1 MLTIK
6 AGVLQN
12 ALQTTSGAVYKNT
25 ANEILSSVLI
35 KFDNGMTFSATNM
48 DLSIK
53 TKALEYNGTLDNF
66 CIEHETFFNA
76 IKGYSAEDVLELSI
90 EKSNELPI
98 LNIKKGRSTSKIQLL
113 NADNFPAT
121 PTYNATHTV
130 NFNKEDLRNAINL
143 TKSTIY
149 ANETRY
155 NINGLC
161 FAFKQG
167 LVEVVATDGSRLGF
181 FKVEDNEVDFERKLT
196 IPRKAILELSK
207 ILANATVEIQMHIAE
222 SLVAFE
228 FNNTIFLTKL
238 IDAEFPDYNRVIP
251 TNTNIYVK
259 VQRNDFLKAVDRV
272 NSLVSG
278 TADVAINFMA
288 NENTIELNAKQ
299 ENVKNERKEILD
311 ATSNESINFKING
324 LYLKEALAGIS
335 SKEVQIK
342 CTTPNAPCIVQGAEE
357 NNAFYVIMPMKN

>member
-12 ALQTTSGAVYKNT
+12 ALQTTSGAVHKNLV
-25 ANEILSSVLI
+25 NEILSAVLV
-35 KFDNGMTFSATNM
+35 KFDNGMTFSATNR

-53 TKALEYNGTLDNF
+53 TKVLEYNGSLDDF

-76 IKGYSAEDVLELSI
+76 IKGYSVEDILELSI
-90 EKSNELPI
+90 EKSGELPI

-113 NADNFPAT
+113 NTDNFPAT
-121 PTYNATHTV
+121 QTPCPTHTV
-130 NFNKEDLRNAINL
+130 NFNKEDLRNAINF

-167 LVEVVATDGSRLGF
+167 LVEVVSTDGNRLGLI
-181 FKVEDNEVDFERKLT
+181 KVEDSEVDFERKLT
-196 IPRKAILELSK
+196 MPRKAILELSK
-207 ILANATVEIQMHIAE
+207 ILANATVEIKMHIAE

-228 FNNTIFLTKL
+228 FNNTMFLTKL
-238 IDAEFPDYNRVIP
+238 IDAQFPDYNRVIP
-251 TNTNIYVK
+251 TNTNIVIK
-259 VQRNDFLKAVDRV
+259 VQRKELLNAVDRV
-272 NSLVSG
+272 NSLFIKEE
-278 TADVAINFMA
+278 AIAINFVV
-288 NENTIELNAKQ
+288 NENTIELNAKKDTG
-299 ENVKNERKEILD
+299 KNERNEILD

-324 LYLKEALAGIS
+324 LYLKEALSGIS

-342 CTTPNAPCIVQGAEE
+342 CTLPNAPLIIQGAEE
-357 NNAFYVIMPMKN
+357 SNALYTIMPVK